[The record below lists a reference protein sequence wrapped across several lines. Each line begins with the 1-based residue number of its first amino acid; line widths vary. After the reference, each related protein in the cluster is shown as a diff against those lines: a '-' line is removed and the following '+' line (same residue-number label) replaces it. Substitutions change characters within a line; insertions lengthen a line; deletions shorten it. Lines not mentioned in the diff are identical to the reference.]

1 MEEYY
6 TSYPSWD
13 RPAQKAPPPVFN
25 AGSAPMT
32 PPGSSGNTP
41 LDMLPVG
48 MAYTPMQRWT
58 DVYEADQGF
67 QRGTIFRQLDLPFTG
82 GATQ

>member
-1 MEEYY
+1 
-6 TSYPSWD
+6 
-13 RPAQKAPPPVFN
+13 
-25 AGSAPMT
+25 MT